1 MTNPLVVGVDVH
13 RQNNAIAIMNSQG
26 NEVTPRFR
34 VANNLPGTQEFA
46 HQVAQLMTAG
56 DFDTLVIAAEATG
69 WYWFHFFQTL
79 SQESVLQPWPLTLHP
94 FNPRVTAGFK
104 QAYIDLDKTDP
115 SDAAVVAD
123 RLRFGRD
130 LPAPW
135 RLDETYLPLRF
146 LTRYR
151 HHLVHQLAREKAYCL
166 AILYLKASEYNLPQ
180 EDRRPFSNIFGA
192 TSRAVLQEFASL
204 EEIAALPFEELVE
217 FIDRHGKRRFADP
230 ATNARKLLRVVA
242 ESYRVPEVLQQPIQA
257 VLDWSLQQISFLER
271 QVKRVDTAI
280 AARMATI
287 PQPLETIPGIGPV
300 FAGGILAEIGGAAR
314 FHYQEHKVAKF
325 AGFKWRKT
333 KSADFEADETRLTRT
348 GNRYLRYYFCE
359 AANAVRMRDREYAAY
374 YDRKYHEVRTH
385 QHKRAI
391 VLTAR
396 KLVRLVVALL
406 NTNQPYRARRN

>member
-1 MTNPLVVGVDVH
+1 MTNPLLVGVDVH
-13 RQNNAIAIMNSQG
+13 RQSNTVAVMNSQG
-26 NEVTPRFR
+26 VEVAPRFR
-34 VANNLPGTQEFA
+34 VANNLPGTQEFVR
-46 HQVAQLMTAG
+46 QVAQLMVAG
-56 DFDTLVIAAEATG
+56 SFDALAIAAEATG

-79 SQESVLQPWPLTLHP
+79 SQDPHLQQWPLTLYP
-94 FNPRVTAGFK
+94 FNPRVTEGFK
-104 QAYIDLDKTDP
+104 RAYIDLDKTDP
-115 SDAAVVAD
+115 SDAGVIAD

-135 RLDETYLPLRF
+135 QLDDTYLPLRF

-151 HHLVHQLAREKAYCL
+151 YHLIHLLAREKAYCL
-166 AILYLKASEYNLPQ
+166 AILYLKASEYNLPD
-180 EDRRPFSNIFGA
+180 EERRPFANVFGA
-192 TSRAVLQEFASL
+192 ASRAVLQEFASL
-204 EEIAALPFEELVE
+204 EEIAALPFAELVE

-230 ATNARKLLRVVA
+230 AENARKLRRVAA
-242 ESYRVPEVLQQPIQA
+242 ESYRLPEALRPPIQA
-257 VLDWSLQQISFLER
+257 ILGWSLQHISFLER
-271 QVKRVDTAI
+271 QIKRLDTAI
-280 AARMATI
+280 AAQMATI
-287 PQPLETIPGIGPV
+287 PQTLETIPGIGPV
-300 FAGGILAEIGGAAR
+300 FAGGILAEIGGPAR

-333 KSADFEADETRLTRT
+333 RSADFEADETRLTRT
-348 GNRYLRYYFCE
+348 GNHYLRYYFCE

-374 YDRKYHEVRTH
+374 YDRKYHEVHTH